1 MKEIEKANK
10 QRNRR
15 QTLDRL
21 SSGSGLL
28 LFLLCFIALIHHQL
42 RIQEN
47 HRLILD
53 SSELFNK
60 LETEIF
66 RKIQQND
73 MKWRNKEE
81 EPGVDGERLKV
92 TWYFFVSLLDDACFD
107 NSTNVYKVRLKDQQ
121 LFLLQSATIVSRKGD
136 QDIVNCWC
144 DTAVNTDAVY
154 LCVPRKRLRGFLEN
168 VSKN

>member
-1 MKEIEKANK
+1 MKFVKMKETETADK
-10 QRNRR
+10 QRNSR

-60 LETEIF
+60 LETEIL

-107 NSTNVYKVRLKDQQ
+107 NSTNVYKVR
-121 LFLLQSATIVSRKGD
+121 
-136 QDIVNCWC
+136 
-144 DTAVNTDAVY
+144 
-154 LCVPRKRLRGFLEN
+154 
-168 VSKN
+168 

>member
-1 MKEIEKANK
+1 MKFVKMKETETADK

-73 MKWRNKEE
+73 MITL
-81 EPGVDGERLKV
+81 PMYTKV
-92 TWYFFVSLLDDACFD
+92 VEKINSFFITKCD
-107 NSTNVYKVRLKDQQ
+107 N
-121 LFLLQSATIVSRKGD
+121 
-136 QDIVNCWC
+136 C
-144 DTAVNTDAVY
+144 
-154 LCVPRKRLRGFLEN
+154 
-168 VSKN
+168 

>member
-1 MKEIEKANK
+1 MKFVKMKETETADK

-73 MKWRNKEE
+73 MITL
-81 EPGVDGERLKV
+81 PMYTKV
-92 TWYFFVSLLDDACFD
+92 VEKNNGFFITKCD
-107 NSTNVYKVRLKDQQ
+107 N
-121 LFLLQSATIVSRKGD
+121 
-136 QDIVNCWC
+136 C
-144 DTAVNTDAVY
+144 
-154 LCVPRKRLRGFLEN
+154 
-168 VSKN
+168 

>member
-1 MKEIEKANK
+1 MKFVKMKEIEKANK

-66 RKIQQND
+66 QKIQQND
-73 MKWRNKEE
+73 MRWRNKEE
-81 EPGVDGERLKV
+81 EPGS
-92 TWYFFVSLLDDACFD
+92 TWRTTQGNLVFFYFI
-107 NSTNVYKVRLKDQQ
+107 T
-121 LFLLQSATIVSRKGD
+121 G
-136 QDIVNCWC
+136 
-144 DTAVNTDAVY
+144 
-154 LCVPRKRLRGFLEN
+154 
-168 VSKN
+168 

>member
-1 MKEIEKANK
+1 MKFVKMKETETADK
-10 QRNRR
+10 QTNRR

-73 MKWRNKEE
+73 MRWRNKEE
-81 EPGVDGERLKV
+81 EPWS
-92 TWYFFVSLLDDACFD
+92 TWRTTQGNLVFFYFI
-107 NSTNVYKVRLKDQQ
+107 T
-121 LFLLQSATIVSRKGD
+121 G
-136 QDIVNCWC
+136 
-144 DTAVNTDAVY
+144 
-154 LCVPRKRLRGFLEN
+154 
-168 VSKN
+168 